1 MIRIIVNLQIHL
13 HFSSIQIY
21 EGHNIARG
29 ESEGTSLAHKFQKK
43 NEYISAFVVLISDLD
58 QKCYKT
64 SINHGYFARSS
75 LSLTEF
81 SQIDWE
87 HYIFHCMIKYDYLLR
102 VSHLFPAAINL
113 VAR

>member
-43 NEYISAFVVLISDLD
+43 MNIF
-58 QKCYKT
+58 Q
-64 SINHGYFARSS
+64 HS
-75 LSLTEF
+75 LF
-81 SQIDWE
+81 
-87 HYIFHCMIKYDYLLR
+87 
-102 VSHLFPAAINL
+102 
-113 VAR
+113 